1 MWGLGIF
8 GPLMM
13 ILVWAAII
21 FFFVWLVREARGGV
35 QGENG
40 KSALEILKERYAKGE
55 IELKEFEEKKKDL
68 EAQT

>member
-1 MWGLGIF
+1 MWGWGVF

-13 ILVWAAII
+13 IVIWAAII
-21 FFFVWLVREARGGV
+21 FFVVWLVREARGGA

-55 IELKEFEEKKKDL
+55 IERKEFEEKKRDVL
-68 EAQT
+68 S